1 MNSKELNSFKLS
13 DAVTFHDKLNPKLW
27 NGTKLRPEVRD
38 QLIKIAEDF
47 LTELG
52 VHDLDV
58 KDITI
63 SGSNAA
69 YCYTKHSDLDLHII
83 VDFKTVQCDSEA
95 SELFDAKRLLYKKQ
109 YNITIHG
116 IPVELY
122 IEDLD
127 HPAVSASYSIG
138 THNWKIKPVK
148 QTEEIDTDE
157 VLRMSKIWSV
167 VIGHALKANN
177 LEIARKVM
185 KMLRDY
191 RKLGL
196 KQTGE
201 LGVPNLVYKTL
212 RNSKIVEKLMHLIGN
227 LHDQELSIK

>member
-1 MNSKELNSFKLS
+1 MQLPEFNIGFESHDTLNPLIWNG
-13 DAVTFHDKLNPKLW
+13 DKLKPNV
-27 NGTKLRPEVRD
+27 NNT
-38 QLIKIAEDF
+38 LIKIAKDF
-47 LTELG
+47 IEY
-52 VHDLDV
+52 VEIPINVSDLV
-58 KDITI
+58 ITGGQV
-63 SGSNAA
+63 SF
-69 YCYTKHSDLDLHII
+69 YYTKHSDLDLHII
-83 VDFKTVQCDSEA
+83 VDFKTVQCDREA
-95 SELFDAKRLLYKKQ
+95 AELFDAKRLLYKKQ
-109 YNITIHG
+109 YDIPIHG

-122 IEDLD
+122 IEDID

-138 THNWKIKPVK
+138 THSWKTKPVK

-167 VIGHALKANN
+167 VIGHTLKAND
-177 LEIARKVM
+177 LKIARKVI

-201 LGVPNLVYKTL
+201 LGIPNLVYKTL

>member
-1 MNSKELNSFKLS
+1 MINIWMHLPEFNLGFESHDTLNPLIW
-13 DAVTFHDKLNPKLW
+13 DGDKLNPDV
-27 NGTKLRPEVRD
+27 NNT
-38 QLIKIAEDF
+38 LIKIAKDF
-47 LTELG
+47 IEY
-52 VHDLDV
+52 VEVPINVSDLV
-58 KDITI
+58 ITGGQV
-63 SGSNAA
+63 SF
-69 YCYTKHSDLDLHII
+69 YYTKHSDLDLHII
-83 VDFKTVQCDSEA
+83 VDFKTVQCDREA
-95 SELFDAKRLLYKKQ
+95 AELFDAKRLLYKKQ
-109 YNITIHG
+109 YDITIHG

-138 THNWKIKPVK
+138 THSWKTKPVK
-148 QTEEIDTDE
+148 QTEEIDTNE

-167 VIGHALKANN
+167 VIGYALKAND
-177 LEIARKVM
+177 LKIARKVI

-201 LGVPNLVYKTL
+201 LGIPNLVYKTL
-212 RNSKIVEKLMHLIGN
+212 RNSKIVEKLMHLNGN

>member
-1 MNSKELNSFKLS
+1 MQLPEFNIGFESHDTLNPLIWNG
-13 DAVTFHDKLNPKLW
+13 DKLKPNV
-27 NGTKLRPEVRD
+27 NNT
-38 QLIKIAEDF
+38 LIKIAKDF
-47 LTELG
+47 IEY
-52 VHDLDV
+52 VEVPINVSDLV
-58 KDITI
+58 ITGGQV
-63 SGSNAA
+63 SF
-69 YCYTKHSDLDLHII
+69 YYTKHSDLDLHII
-83 VDFKTVQCDSEA
+83 VDFKTVQCNREA
-95 SELFDAKRLLYKKQ
+95 AELFDAKRLLYKKQ
-109 YNITIHG
+109 YDITIHG

-122 IEDLD
+122 IEDID

-138 THNWKIKPVK
+138 THSWKTKPVK

-167 VIGHALKANN
+167 VIGHTLKAND
-177 LEIARKVM
+177 LKIARKVI

-201 LGVPNLVYKTL
+201 LGIPNLVYKTL

>member
-1 MNSKELNSFKLS
+1 MINIWMHLPEFNLGFESHDTLNPLIW
-13 DAVTFHDKLNPKLW
+13 DGDKLNPDV
-27 NGTKLRPEVRD
+27 NNT
-38 QLIKIAEDF
+38 LIKIAKDF
-47 LTELG
+47 IEY
-52 VHDLDV
+52 VEVPINVSDLV
-58 KDITI
+58 ITGGQV
-63 SGSNAA
+63 SF
-69 YCYTKHSDLDLHII
+69 YYTKHSDLDLHII
-83 VDFKTVQCDSEA
+83 VDFKTVQCDREA
-95 SELFDAKRLLYKKQ
+95 AELFDAKRLLYKKQ
-109 YNITIHG
+109 YDITIHG

-138 THNWKIKPVK
+138 THSWKTKPVK
-148 QTEEIDTDE
+148 QTEEIDTNE

-167 VIGHALKANN
+167 VIGYALKAND
-177 LEIARKVM
+177 LKIARKVI

-201 LGVPNLVYKTL
+201 LGIPNLVYKTL